1 MALVDINWHP
11 SPKELRVFG
20 VLQLVFFGAVAAI
33 SRRHSGS
40 ATLATIIIAASLL
53 AACVALAAPRAI
65 RPLYVAWMAA
75 VWPIGWTVSHLA
87 MACLFYLVFTPIG
100 LIMRACGH
108 DPLRRKF
115 DRTAET
121 YWSDRQTT
129 RDSGRYFRQF

>member
-1 MALVDINWHP
+1 MALVDINWNP

-33 SRRHSGS
+33 SRRHFES
-40 ATLATIIIAASLL
+40 AAPATVIVAASLA

-75 VWPIGWTVSHLA
+75 VWPIGWTVSHLV

-100 LIMRACGH
+100 LIMRACGR

-115 DRTAET
+115 DRTAES
-121 YWSDRQTT
+121 YWCDREPT
-129 RDSGRYFRQF
+129 RGSSRYFRQF

>member
-40 ATLATIIIAASLL
+40 ATLAMIIIAASLL

-87 MACLFYLVFTPIG
+87 LACLFYLVFTPIG
-100 LIMRACGH
+100 LIMRACGR

-115 DRTAET
+115 DRTAQT
-121 YWSDRQTT
+121 YWCDREVT
-129 RDSGRYFRQF
+129 RDSRRYFRQF